1 MTTFIEMCG
10 FYLKGY
16 PNIQLSDK
24 LTKEQIL
31 MTSNVTFPKSTEIN
45 CSEMQH

>member
-1 MTTFIEMCG
+1 MYG

-24 LTKEQIL
+24 LTKERIL
-31 MTSNVTFPKSTEIN
+31 ITSNVTFPKSTEIN
-45 CSEMQH
+45 CSEIQY